1 MSIALETMLVATPG
15 TCGGRLRING
25 TRITVQ
31 RIAVLFKQGL
41 SAEDIEQT
49 YEHLSLAQVYA
60 ALAYYLTNRE
70 EIDAALAEED
80 ALYDQ
85 LKRASTNRVK

>member
-1 MSIALETMLVATPG
+1 MLVATPG

-25 TRITVQ
+25 TRISVQ
-31 RIAVLFKQGL
+31 QIASLFRRGL

-49 YEHLSLAQVYA
+49 YEHLSLAQVFA
-60 ALAYYLTNRE
+60 ALAYYLANRDE
-70 EIDAALAEED
+70 VDAALAEED

-85 LKRASTNRVK
+85 LKQECSPKVQ

>member
-1 MSIALETMLVATPG
+1 MLVATPG

-25 TRITVQ
+25 TRISVQ
-31 RIAVLFKQGL
+31 QVAAQFKRGL

-49 YEHLSLAQVYA
+49 YEHLSLGQVFA
-60 ALAYYLTNRE
+60 ALAYYLANRE
-70 EIDAALAEED
+70 EVDAALAEED

-85 LKRASTNRVK
+85 LKQEFSSKVK

>member
-1 MSIALETMLVATPG
+1 MSTPLETMLVATPG
-15 TCGGRLRING
+15 TCGGKLRING

-31 RIAVLFKQGL
+31 HVAVMFKQGL

-49 YEHLSLAQVYA
+49 YEHLSLGQVFA
-60 ALAYYLTNRE
+60 ALAYYLANRE

-85 LKRASTNRVK
+85 LKQEFSNKV

>member
-1 MSIALETMLVATPG
+1 MLVATPG

-25 TRITVQ
+25 TRISVQ
-31 RIAVLFKQGL
+31 QIASLFKRGL

-49 YEHLSLAQVYA
+49 YEHLSLAQVFA
-60 ALAYYLTNRE
+60 ALAYYLANRDE
-70 EIDAALAEED
+70 VDAALAEED

-85 LKRASTNRVK
+85 LKQECSPKVQ

>member
-1 MSIALETMLVATPG
+1 MLVATPG

-70 EIDAALAEED
+70 EIDAALVEED

-85 LKRASTNRVK
+85 LKRESTKRVK

>member
-1 MSIALETMLVATPG
+1 MLVATPG

-70 EIDAALAEED
+70 EIDAVLAEED

-85 LKRASTNRVK
+85 LKRESTKRVK

>member
-1 MSIALETMLVATPG
+1 MLVATPG

-85 LKRASTNRVK
+85 LKRESTKRVK

>member
-1 MSIALETMLVATPG
+1 MSTALETMLVATPG

-31 RIAVLFKQGL
+31 RVAVLFKQGL

-60 ALAYYLTNRE
+60 ALAYYLANRE

-85 LKRASTNRVK
+85 LKEEFSNRVK

>member
-85 LKRASTNRVK
+85 LKRESTKRVK

>member
-31 RIAVLFKQGL
+31 RVAVLFKQGL

-70 EIDAALAEED
+70 EIDLALAEED

-85 LKRASTNRVK
+85 LKRESTKRVK

>member
-25 TRITVQ
+25 TRITVK
-31 RIAVLFKQGL
+31 RIAVMFKQGL

-85 LKRASTNRVK
+85 LKRESTKRVK

>member
-25 TRITVQ
+25 TRISVQ
-31 RIAVLFKQGL
+31 QVAVLYRQGL

-49 YEHLSLAQVYA
+49 YSHVSLGQVFA
-60 ALAYYLTNRE
+60 ALAYYHANRD
-70 EIDAALAEED
+70 EINAELAAED
-80 ALYDQ
+80 GLYDR
-85 LKRASTNRVK
+85 LKQESTIEAK

>member
-1 MSIALETMLVATPG
+1 MSIPLETMLVATPG

-31 RIAVLFKQGL
+31 RVAVLFKQGL

-49 YEHLSLAQVYA
+49 YEHLTLAQVYA
-60 ALAYYLTNRE
+60 ALAYYLTNRG

-85 LKRASTNRVK
+85 LKQEFSTKVK